1 MRERRAELGM
11 AMFLIAEAVFFFLL
25 ILACAYFH
33 ALPRLSTPSR
43 WILTALLLAGSVS
56 IWRGWRWGAIA
67 LGAGFLVGL
76 VGTPFAMLTAVL
88 GLFVLAGVIALAFA
102 PASGRR
108 ALSLYWYFFTAVWL
122 VIFGVAG
129 RV

>member
-1 MRERRAELGM
+1 MTKRAQLGM
-11 AMFLIAEAVFFFLL
+11 ALFLISEAVFFFLL

-33 ALPRLSTPSR
+33 ALPRLYAPSG

-67 LGAGFLVGL
+67 LDVVFLVGL
-76 VGTPFAMLTAVL
+76 AGTPFAMLTAVL
-88 GLFVLAGVIALAFA
+88 GLFVLAGVIALAVV
-102 PASGRR
+102 PASGLR
-108 ALSLYWYFFTAVWL
+108 ALSLYWYFSTAVWL

-129 RV
+129 QV

>member
-1 MRERRAELGM
+1 VTRNRAQLGM
-11 AMFLIAEAVFFFLL
+11 AMFLISEAVFFFLL

-33 ALPRLSTPSR
+33 ALPRLYAPSG

-56 IWRGWRWGAIA
+56 IWRRWRWGAIA
-67 LGAGFLVGL
+67 LDAVFLMGLAGI
-76 VGTPFAMLTAVL
+76 PFAMLTAVL
-88 GLFVLAGVIALAFA
+88 GLFVLAGVIALAVV
-102 PASGRR
+102 PASGLR

-129 RV
+129 QV